1 MDWRGTC
8 MATQCSAKPVCCHSA
23 RHAANSCCQLML
35 PTHAANSCCQLTTLP
50 TYRTA
55 NSFDGLAGNEEE
67 VGRHLHAHRHR
78 HLPPQHTP
86 AGTLPPTVT
95 HATATAAA
103 AAAATT
109 AAAPRSAG
117 DAESSHSGT
126 HTSTAAAAAE
136 AEARAVPLHLLAAA
150 GVAGDNSRLV
160 RPG

>member
-1 MDWRGTC
+1 MLPTH
-8 MATQCSAKPVCCHSA
+8 V
-23 RHAANSCCQLML
+23 ANSCCQLML
-35 PTHAANSCCQLTTLP
+35 PTHHAANSCCQLTTLP

-95 HATATAAA
+95 HSTATAAA
-103 AAAATT
+103 AAATT
-109 AAAPRSAG
+109 AAPRSAG

-150 GVAGDNSRLV
+150 GVAGDNSRVV